1 MYSDYK
7 LDSRSVKIV
16 TKSIF
21 TKTDQDLN
29 QYLSI
34 NEMVYLM
41 NKLYEDMGMRPNYG
55 PEEAG
60 QLLEANGIGGNRV
73 SFDQFEE
80 LFGGILGQV
89 S

>member
-1 MYSDYK
+1 
-7 LDSRSVKIV
+7 
-16 TKSIF
+16 
-21 TKTDQDLN
+21 
-29 QYLSI
+29 
-34 NEMVYLM
+34 M